1 MHLFCCSIT
10 TALTES
16 IFIGSLYIAEESE
29 KASKNFFEHSVLS
42 FFRLKKCIDR
52 EKAFS

>member
-29 KASKNFFEHSVLS
+29 KASKIFLNTLFYH
-42 FFRLKKCIDR
+42 FRLKKCIDR

>member
-29 KASKNFFEHSVLS
+29 KASKKIFEHSVLS
-42 FFRLKKCIDR
+42 FRLKKCIDR